1 MTMRSLRWNL
11 YALESHRY
19 QSQSEYSH
27 HIKPSSPLRLLQGL
41 LYLCAYQRL
50 NSENGIQEEHAVCLN
65 QLSLILKSSGE
76 NGKTLS
82 ERKINNAL
90 LKKLIS
96 LTLFLFAKIITD
108 PKKKKR
114 RRRNMRFILVLPWSK
129 GLPSSPSLLWSLTH
143 DLGVVLPCP
152 RLWSTSWETWYL
164 ILSRTSVC
172 FLQEVPQASYPT
184 QCSFAYSWSLT
195 DICTNIFL

>member
-1 MTMRSLRWNL
+1 MLLNHTVISLRV
-11 YALESHRY
+11 ST
-19 QSQSEYSH
+19 
-27 HIKPSSPLRLLQGL
+27 HITLSPLPHYGYCKVDWIYVLTRGSIVKMVFKKSMLSAWTSFLWFSKVRERMERRCRRERSIMHSSRNSSVLLFSFL
-41 LYLCAYQRL
+41 LR
-50 NSENGIQEEHAVCLN
+50 
-65 QLSLILKSSGE
+65 SSQ
-76 NGKTLS
+76 TL
-82 ERKINNAL
+82 
-90 LKKLIS
+90 
-96 LTLFLFAKIITD
+96 
-108 PKKKKR
+108 KKKR